1 MHCQSCNQNLENSLS
16 KIKGVQN
23 VKANFQDNIV
33 RLEFDENKVEL
44 EKIRAT
50 IRKIGFMSGVEQIG

>member
-16 KIKGVQN
+16 KIKGVQD
-23 VKANFQDNIV
+23 VKANFQDSMV

-50 IRKIGFMSGVEQIG
+50 IRKIGFVPGVEQIG